1 MAVVTT
7 DTTTAIR
14 TNTTLIRMHTN
25 MGHTTMNTRAN
36 IEALQLT
43 RLLQLASPLLPVG
56 AYSYSQGLEWAIDT
70 GAVHD
75 AATAGVWIGDCLE
88 FNLARFELPLVAC
101 MRAAWDSGDIAAL
114 THWNTVFCS
123 GRDCAEA
130 RAETLQMGYSLVRL
144 LEALDIDDVPIEIL
158 KRFVPV
164 SFPLAYACAASIWKI
179 PATDSLLAYAWSW
192 AENQVSAALKTVPL
206 GQVAGQRLLLTL
218 GERIPRAAE
227 AAASRVDVPA
237 AEVALSNFAPGLAIA
252 GARHETQYSR
262 LFRS

>member
-1 MAVVTT
+1 
-7 DTTTAIR
+7 
-14 TNTTLIRMHTN
+14 
-25 MGHTTMNTRAN
+25 MNTRAN

-56 AYSYSQGLEWAIDT
+56 AYSYSQGLEWAIDSGT
-70 GAVHD
+70 VLD
-75 AATAGVWIGDCLE
+75 AASASIWIGDCLE
-88 FNLARFELPLVAC
+88 FSLARFELPLVAC
-101 MRAAWDSGDIAAL
+101 LRAAWDVRDVPAL
-114 THWNTVFCS
+114 AELNALFCS

-144 LEALDIDDVPIEIL
+144 LEALDLDDESIEIL

-164 SFPLAYACAASIWKI
+164 SFPLAYACAAAVWKI

-192 AENQVSAALKTVPL
+192 AENQVSAALKAVPL
-206 GQVAGQRLLLTL
+206 GQVAGQRLLLAL
-218 GERIPRAAE
+218 GERIPRAVE
-227 AAASRVDVPA
+227 AAVQRAGDPRADVGG
-237 AEVALSNFAPGLAIA
+237 LSNFAPGLAIA